1 MQKFIK
7 EKNVYIFIERFYKK
21 TKLSV
26 ILLNDHCQGKT
37 LTMVVLVHVAN
48 LGFKA
53 LRENIK
59 QFKELSIHESFE

>member
-1 MQKFIK
+1 MEAFYLSLLKS
-7 EKNVYIFIERFYKK
+7 FYKK

-26 ILLNDHCQGKT
+26 IRLNDHRQGKT

-59 QFKELSIHESFE
+59 QFKELSIHKSFKYM